1 MIIDHLKVNNVLIA
15 PGIPSMGKY
24 VRVSFGRPAEMQEF
38 WRVMDLLP
46 PTGKMAM

>member
-1 MIIDHLKVNNVLIA
+1 MVVDHLKKNNVLVA
-15 PGIPSMGKY
+15 PRIPAMEKY
-24 VRVSFGRPAEMQEF
+24 FRVSFGTPDEMQEF